1 MAMMSVHHDRILTKT
16 VAETNLTRIFGHIES
31 NSSQNIN
38 TEHVKAGIKQFQTI
52 MAVAAH
58 VV

>member
-1 MAMMSVHHDRILTKT
+1 MMSVHHDRILTKT
-16 VAETNLTRIFGHIES
+16 VAETNLARIFGHIES

-38 TEHVKAGIKQFQTI
+38 TEHVKAGVKQFQTI
-52 MAVAAH
+52 MAVAVH